1 MELTIFWG
9 ISLASDM
16 GQSCI
21 SLSEYGTRSMNNT
34 PLVSVILAGGAG
46 TRLWPAS
53 RSAYPKPFMQVG
65 SKHSLLELTI
75 ARGLACG
82 ASETMVVANTAYQ
95 FKIAESVSAIVPSG
109 AATRLVM
116 EPVGRNTAPA
126 IAAAALDIV
135 KRHGDHAVMLV
146 LAADHMIHDLKGFAA
161 CVATAVQAAGKDEL
175 MVFGIRPT
183 HPETGYGYL
192 EVPDASAATSRVTR
206 FVEKPDAQTA
216 AQYLAS
222 GKYLWNSGMFCFK
235 AKALLDGLQMHAPE
249 VLASARASVEQAA
262 DDKGVLKLAQAPFA
276 AAPNISIDYAL
287 MEKAKNVSVVPAAFD
302 WSDVG
307 SWPAVAEVQTAD
319 AQGNVLTGDVVAV
332 DTRNTL
338 VQTDKRLVATV
349 GLIDMVVIDTADALL
364 VAHKSKAQD
373 VKKVVDQLKARKHES
388 TELHATVHRP
398 WGNYTT
404 LEEGPRYK
412 IKRIV
417 VKPGQSLSLQLHHHR
432 SEHWVVVSGTA
443 KVTVGEKTE
452 LLSANESTYI
462 PIGETHRLENPG
474 KMDLAMIEVQ
484 CGDYV
489 GEDDIVRLTD
499 IYGRA
504 S

>member
-1 MELTIFWG
+1 M
-9 ISLASDM
+9 
-16 GQSCI
+16 
-21 SLSEYGTRSMNNT
+21 
-34 PLVSVILAGGAG
+34 
-46 TRLWPAS
+46 
-53 RSAYPKPFMQVG
+53 KVG
-65 SKHSLLELTI
+65 SPHSLLELTI
-75 ARGLACG
+75 ARGAACG
-82 ASETMVVANTAYQ
+82 AVETMVVANAAYQ
-95 FKIAESVSAIVPSG
+95 FKIAESVAAANPAG
-109 AATRLVM
+109 LATRLLM
-116 EPVGRNTAPA
+116 EPAGRNTAPA
-126 IAAAALDIV
+126 IAAAALDVVARYGKNAI
-135 KRHGDHAVMLV
+135 MLV
-146 LAADHMIHDLKGFAA
+146 LAADHMIHDLGAFKACAVEAVAA
-161 CVATAVQAAGKDEL
+161 AQGDEL

-192 EVPDASAATSRVTR
+192 QVAQATGVGRVQR

-222 GKYLWNSGMFCFK
+222 GNFLWNSGMFCFK
-235 AKALLDGLQMHAPE
+235 AQALLEGLSKHAPD
-249 VLASARASVEQAA
+249 VLAAAHASVSAGSV
-262 DDKGVLKLAQAPFA
+262 DKSVLKLDAKAFG

-287 MEKAKNVSVVPAAFD
+287 MEKAQNVSVVPAKFD

-307 SWPAVAEVQTAD
+307 SWPSVADVQTAD
-319 AQGNVLTGDVVAV
+319 TQGNVLSGDVVAI
-332 DTRNTL
+332 DTTNTL
-338 VQTDKRLVATV
+338 VQGDKRLIATV
-349 GLIDMVVIDTADALL
+349 GLADMVIVDTADALL

-417 VKPGQSLSLQLHHHR
+417 VKPGQQLSLQLHHHR

-504 S
+504 G

>member
-1 MELTIFWG
+1 LIVTDKTS
-9 ISLASDM
+9 SL
-16 GQSCI
+16 I
-21 SLSEYGTRSMNNT
+21 N
-34 PLVSVILAGGAG
+34 VILAGGAG

-75 ARGLACG
+75 QRGLACG
-82 ASETMVVANTAYQ
+82 AQETMVVANAAYQ
-95 FKIAESVSAIVPSG
+95 FKIAESVAANVPTG
-109 AATRLVM
+109 TATRLLM
-116 EPVGRNTAPA
+116 EPAGRNTAPA
-126 IAAAALDIV
+126 IAAAALDIA
-135 KRHGDHAVMLV
+135 KRHGKHAIMLV
-146 LAADHMIHDLKGFAA
+146 LAADHMIHDVKAFKSCMDLAMDAA
-161 CVATAVQAAGKDEL
+161 RHDTL

-183 HPETGYGYL
+183 HPETGYGYI
-192 EVPDASAATSRVTR
+192 EVASATAGIGKVQR
-206 FVEKPDAQTA
+206 FVEKPDAATA

-222 GKYLWNSGMFCFK
+222 GKFLWNSGMFCFK
-235 AKALLDGLQMHAPE
+235 AQALLDGLATHAPD
-249 VLASARASVEQAA
+249 VLAAAQAAVNTAA
-262 DDKGVLKLAQAPFA
+262 DDKSVLKLDAQAFA

-287 MEKAKNVSVVPAAFD
+287 MEKAQNVSAVPATFD

-307 SWPAVAEVQTAD
+307 AWPSVADVQKAD
-319 AQGNVLTGDVVAV
+319 DQGNVIRGEVVAV
-332 DTRNTL
+332 DTTNTL
-338 VQTDKRLVATV
+338 VQGDKRLIATV
-349 GLIDMVVIDTADALL
+349 GLTDMVVVDTADALL

-373 VKKVVDQLKARKHES
+373 VKKVVDELKARKHES

-417 VKPGQSLSLQLHHHR
+417 VKPGQQLSLQLHHHR

-443 KVTVGEKTE
+443 KVTVGEKVE
-452 LLSANESTYI
+452 LLSANQSTYI

-499 IYGRA
+499 VYGRA
-504 S
+504 G

>member
-1 MELTIFWG
+1 MLT
-9 ISLASDM
+9 A
-16 GQSCI
+16 Q
-21 SLSEYGTRSMNNT
+21 
-34 PLVSVILAGGAG
+34 
-46 TRLWPAS
+46 
-53 RSAYPKPFMQVG
+53 
-65 SKHSLLELTI
+65 
-75 ARGLACG
+75 
-82 ASETMVVANTAYQ
+82 
-95 FKIAESVSAIVPSG
+95 
-109 AATRLVM
+109 
-116 EPVGRNTAPA
+116 
-126 IAAAALDIV
+126 
-135 KRHGDHAVMLV
+135 
-146 LAADHMIHDLKGFAA
+146 
-161 CVATAVQAAGKDEL
+161 

-192 EVPDASAATSRVTR
+192 EVASAASDVCRVQR
-206 FVEKPDAQTA
+206 FVEKPDAATA

-222 GKYLWNSGMFCFK
+222 GKFLWNSGMFCFK
-235 AKALLDGLQMHAPE
+235 AQAVLDGLAQHAPD
-249 VLASARASVEQAA
+249 VLAAAQAAVNAAA
-262 DDKGVLKLAQAPFA
+262 DDKAVLKLDATAFA

-287 MEKAKNVSVVPAAFD
+287 MEKAQNVSAVPATFD

-307 SWPAVAEVQTAD
+307 AWPSVADVQTAD
-319 AQGNVLTGDVVAV
+319 QQGNVISGDVVAV
-332 DTRNTL
+332 DTTNTL
-338 VQTDKRLVATV
+338 VQGDKRLIATV
-349 GLIDMVVIDTADALL
+349 GLSDMVVVDTADALL

-443 KVTVGEKTE
+443 KVTVGENTE

-474 KMDLAMIEVQ
+474 KIDLAMIEVQ

-499 IYGRA
+499 VYGRA
-504 S
+504 G

>member
-1 MELTIFWG
+1 VTDKIVNDKA
-9 ISLASDM
+9 SL
-16 GQSCI
+16 I
-21 SLSEYGTRSMNNT
+21 
-34 PLVSVILAGGAG
+34 SVILAGGAG

-65 SKHSLLELTI
+65 SKHSLLELTVQ
-75 ARGLACG
+75 RGLACG
-82 ASETMVVANTAYQ
+82 ATETMVVANTAYQ
-95 FKIAESVSAIVPSG
+95 FKIAESV
-109 AATRLVM
+109 AATVPAGASIRLLM
-116 EPVGRNTAPA
+116 EPAGRNTAPA

-135 KRHGDHAVMLV
+135 TRYGNNATMLV
-146 LAADHMIHDLKGFAA
+146 LAADHMIHDVKAFTA
-161 CVATAVQAAGKDEL
+161 CVQAATEAAKKDEL
-175 MVFGIRPT
+175 IVFGIRPT

-192 EVPDASAATSRVTR
+192 EVAATAVSVSRVQR
-206 FVEKPDAQTA
+206 FVEKPDAQIA

-222 GKYLWNSGMFCFK
+222 GKFLWNSGMFCFK
-235 AKALLDGLQMHAPE
+235 ASALIDGLAKHAPE
-249 VLASARASVEQAA
+249 VLAAARAAVAAAA
-262 DDKGVLKLAQAPFA
+262 DDKAVLKLDPTAFA

-287 MEKAKNVSVVPAAFD
+287 MEKAQNVSAVPATFD

-307 SWPAVAEVQTAD
+307 AWPSVADVQTAD
-319 AQGNVLTGDVVAV
+319 AQGNVINGDVVAV
-332 DTRNTL
+332 DTTNTL
-338 VQTDKRLVATV
+338 IQGDKRLIATV
-349 GLIDMVVIDTADALL
+349 GLTDIVVVDTADALL

-417 VKPGQSLSLQLHHHR
+417 VKPGQQLSLQLHHHR

-443 KVTVGEKTE
+443 KVTVGEKVE

-462 PIGETHRLENPG
+462 PIGEKHRLENPG

-499 IYGRA
+499 VYGRA
-504 S
+504 G